1 MKKQNFIHN
10 SHRQAHDCK
19 KGRPDGRPQK
29 SVINIH
35 KCRVITTGSFVF
47 LYMLYCCLINV
58 NVGLV
63 RSSLT
68 EVCVMKRSDE
78 FNGE

>member
-35 KCRVITTGSFVF
+35 KCRVITTGCFVCTNLPVELRF
-47 LYMLYCCLINV
+47 ALLP
-58 NVGLV
+58 
-63 RSSLT
+63 
-68 EVCVMKRSDE
+68 
-78 FNGE
+78 